1 LRREKVEGGI
11 MQPMDI
17 LKIIAVAGALLIAL
31 YGINRIDARMKAKNQ
46 GFGGTTL
53 RALGL
58 VIFIPTLVV
67 LAVVTEFRVEVL
79 AALLGT
85 VAGYVLSQSTS
96 DDQSEGRGGPPRD
109 GGLT

>member
-1 LRREKVEGGI
+1 VRPALPRRGKAKGGI
-11 MQPMDI
+11 MEPMNI

-46 GFGGTTL
+46 GFGPNTL

-58 VIFIPTLVV
+58 VIFLPTLVV
-67 LAVVTEFRVEVL
+67 LAVVTDFRTEVL

-85 VAGYVLSQSTS
+85 VAGYVLSQSTA
-96 DDQSEGRGGPPRD
+96 DDQ
-109 GGLT
+109 

>member
-1 LRREKVEGGI
+1 ME
-11 MQPMDI
+11 PMDI
-17 LKIIAVAGALLIAL
+17 LKIIAVAGALLVTL
-31 YGINRIDARMKAKNQ
+31 YGINRIDARMKATNQ

-58 VIFIPTLVV
+58 VIFIPALVV
-67 LAVVTEFRVEVL
+67 LAVVTDFRVEVL

-85 VAGYVLSQSTS
+85 VAGYVLSQSAQDERPR
-96 DDQSEGRGGPPRD
+96 DDRGPGAGPPRD